1 MQSPVMSCN
10 LLLGSFDGRTASH
23 DKGMLHTREF
33 NVNWPIHRRRYN
45 SNVTECIV
53 MQSRPSANH
62 NLAITNHALTPVKAS
77 LSASSQSPVYL
88 PVSINLFPIGA
99 ADSENQNPII

>member
-1 MQSPVMSCN
+1 
-10 LLLGSFDGRTASH
+10 
-23 DKGMLHTREF
+23 
-33 NVNWPIHRRRYN
+33 
-45 SNVTECIV
+45 

-99 ADSENQNPII
+99 ADSENQNPIIVQGSISGDRRGSSEDSR